1 MNQRV
6 IQEGGKSNREAM
18 INSSGAIDSHL
29 MYKAVNKYLNIREW
43 EKVVKKNIDIPFPS
57 LAVL

>member
-1 MNQRV
+1 M

-18 INSSGAIDSHL
+18 INSSGAIGSHL
-29 MYKAVNKYLNIREW
+29 MYKAVNKYLNIPEW
-43 EKVVKKNIDIPFPS
+43 VKVVKKNIDIPFPS